1 MLSGATLDQKGSVMS
16 VSIEL
21 TNKKEIIQLLDK
33 LPRAFE
39 SKAVRKLI
47 KYAIVPAVNEAK
59 RLAPVAKRSHLSK
72 YGWIKPGTL
81 RDSIGAIDMKRSKN
95 VTVIVGPRVKGKYGK
110 ALSGYYGM
118 WIEFGHN
125 IRRSAKGKFQSTER
139 GKAVGGDIKP
149 KPFMRPAWDNTH
161 EVVKQR
167 FERDAKKV
175 FEKEIAKW
183 TKQGK
188 I

>member
-1 MLSGATLDQKGSVMS
+1 MS

-21 TNKKEIIQLLDK
+21 TNKREIIQLLDK

-47 KYAIVPAVNEAK
+47 KYSVVPLVK
-59 RLAPVAKRSHLSK
+59 RIKEKAPRSLKPHRGK
-72 YGWIKPGTL
+72 YGMVTPGTL
-81 RDSIGAIDMKRSKN
+81 IASVGTIDMKRSKN
-95 VTVIVGPRVKGKYGK
+95 VALVVGLRVKGAFGK
-110 ALSGYYGM
+110 AKSGFYGM
-118 WIEFGHN
+118 WV
-125 IRRSAKGKFQSTER
+125 ER
-139 GKAVGGDIKP
+139 GTKNMPAQ
-149 KPFMRPAWDNTH
+149 PFLRPSYDETKD
-161 EVVKQR
+161 EVVRR
-167 FERDAKKV
+167 FEHDAKKI